1 MIVKGTKDSRFDAN
15 YGVFD
20 ELEIYS
26 RQSGKTELV
35 SMGLL
40 KRVHPH
46 DFELPIE
53 SQAAFVDLL
62 E

>member
-26 RQSGKTELV
+26 RQSGKTEWV

-53 SQAAFVDLL
+53 S
-62 E
+62 